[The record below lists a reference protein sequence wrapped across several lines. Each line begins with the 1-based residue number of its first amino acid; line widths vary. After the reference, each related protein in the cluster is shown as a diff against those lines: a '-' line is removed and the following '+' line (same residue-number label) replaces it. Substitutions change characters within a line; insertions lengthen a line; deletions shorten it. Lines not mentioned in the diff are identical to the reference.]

1 MRDTMA
7 GDEMGGR
14 RGPGR
19 RMRGRPRAFEET
31 RTTAEERSRI
41 RAWFAGRLP
50 DDWFTGAPD
59 VTVDD
64 NEILVVGPL
73 APVELA
79 AGSTEEEQATAVAG
93 RIGGFREDTRG
104 HRMRIAEEAQA
115 NFGRQVS
122 WGARVGE
129 RTALFHTASV
139 PVMTRL
145 RMDDRQ
151 VLDTLIDA
159 GVARSRSEALAWCV
173 RLVGRNEGTWIA
185 DLRSAFKQV
194 EEVRGRGPE
203 GSAPE
208 A

>member
-1 MRDTMA
+1 MRDMA
-7 GDEMGGR
+7 DEMGGR
-14 RGPGR
+14 RGPR
-19 RMRGRPRAFEET
+19 RMRGRPRTFEEA
-31 RTTAEERSRI
+31 RTTAEDRSRI

-50 DDWFTGAPD
+50 ESWFTGPPEI
-59 VTVDD
+59 TVDD

-73 APVELA
+73 AAVELA
-79 AGSTEEEQATAVAG
+79 AGSTEEEQATAAAG
-93 RIGGFREDTRG
+93 RIGGFREDTRD
-104 HRMRIAEEAQA
+104 HRIRIAEEAQA

-122 WGARVGE
+122 WGARAGE
-129 RTALFHTASV
+129 RTLLFHTASV

-173 RLVGRNEGTWIA
+173 RLVGRNEETWIA
-185 DLRSAFKQV
+185 QLRSAFKQV

-203 GSAPE
+203 GASPE